1 MSRDLYNPPK
11 IVDHGIHAKAFD
23 SRSPNR
29 SPVRK
34 FQEKLHQIKFSPTR
48 TQLQKSIK
56 TVEHHTNF
64 DTRWQNP
71 DPLKI
76 R

>member
-48 TQLQKSIK
+48 TQ
-56 TVEHHTNF
+56 
-64 DTRWQNP
+64 
-71 DPLKI
+71 
-76 R
+76 